1 MKSNLAKSSEFS
13 HTDLTVLCFIITMR
27 VRFDIFFCLTFEGV
41 PFDLLDLL
49 SGDDPSSGNSSL
61 EEHRSDFRDAFR
73 VFLESDRRQRH
84 GWKQKKT
91 ILNFIFCNLLYK
103 MENKWNYQSTSVV
116 ILNCYKILNI
126 PRIILNKVDFK
137 KKLN

>member
-1 MKSNLAKSSEFS
+1 
-13 HTDLTVLCFIITMR
+13 
-27 VRFDIFFCLTFEGV
+27 
-41 PFDLLDLL
+41 
-49 SGDDPSSGNSSL
+49 
-61 EEHRSDFRDAFR
+61 
-73 VFLESDRRQRH
+73 
-84 GWKQKKT
+84 
-91 ILNFIFCNLLYK
+91 LNFIFCNLLYK